1 MKVTR
6 ILGTSLLLLAV
17 ASFAYAQP
25 AHRISWNGCDPV
37 VQNMQFAGPITY
49 NLVAS
54 AINAPEPNNGHR
66 TKVSIGPDVQ
76 DAWRF
81 DSDGCQVGQLTV
93 TFAGASKACLAYQGS
108 NPLPLSLFSYDP
120 VTGKALLD
128 VSNTYDMVAQNAA
141 VRYTLWTAKFNH
153 LFSDFGPQDPL
164 LACGFVENPLCFHT
178 VFTELLLEDGSK
190 IPWVLEDEFV
200 TWQDPNNDTRCPFA
214 TQVESSSWGRVKGMY
229 R

>member
-25 AHRISWNGCDPV
+25 AHRINWTGCDPV
-37 VQNMQFAGPITY
+37 LTNMDFTGPALY
-49 NLVAS
+49 KLVAS

-81 DSDGCQVGQLTV
+81 DSDGCQAGQLSLSYG
-93 TFAGASKACLAYQGS
+93 GASKTCVAYQGS
-108 NPLPLSLFSYDP
+108 NPLALSAYFYDP

-128 VSNTYDMVAQNAA
+128 VSNTYDLVARDAA
-141 VRYTLWTAKFNH
+141 IRYTLWTASFDH
-153 LFSDFGPQDPL
+153 AWSDFGQQDPL

-178 VFTELLLEDGSK
+178 VFTEMLLEDGSK
-190 IPWVLEDEFV
+190 IPWVLENEFV
-200 TWQDPNNDTRCPFA
+200 TWQDPMNDLRCPFA
-214 TQVESSSWGRVKGMY
+214 TQVESSSWGRVKGLY

>member
-25 AHRISWNGCDPV
+25 AHRISWDGCDPY
-37 VQNMQFAGPITY
+37 VQNKDFAGAAVY
-49 NLVAS
+49 KLVAS
-54 AINAPEPNNGHR
+54 AINAGEPNNGHR
-66 TKVSIGPDVQ
+66 TKVSIGPDLA

-81 DSDGCQVGQLTV
+81 DSDGCQVGQLSV
-93 TFAGASKACLAYQGS
+93 GYGGVSKVCAAYQGS
-108 NPLPLSLFSYDP
+108 NPLPLSAFFYDG
-120 VTGKALLD
+120 VTGKAELD
-128 VSNTYDMVAQNAA
+128 VSNTYDLVARDPG
-141 VRYTLWTAKFNH
+141 VRYTLWQASFDH
-153 LFSDFGPQDPL
+153 AFSDFGPQDPL

-178 VFTELLLEDGSK
+178 VFTEMLLEDGSK
-190 IPWVLEDEFV
+190 IPWVLENEFV

-214 TQVESSSWGRVKGMY
+214 TQAEPSSWGRVKGMY